1 MIEEQKMIKVAS
13 ASKTAS
19 VAGAIAHT
27 MRESES
33 GEVKVRAMGAGAVN
47 QAIKAIALACKF
59 LLDDDPPVSI
69 CCIPAFVDLELD
81 GEEKTAIEMMLQ
93 RHEFVDSDDDLAN

>member
-19 VAGAIAHT
+19 VAGAIAHA

-33 GEVKVRAMGAGAVN
+33 GEVKVRAMGASAVN

-59 LLDDDPPVSI
+59 LLDDDSPVSI

-93 RHEFVDSDDDLAN
+93 RHEFVGDDLAN